1 MSGFV
6 IAYLAVSAFCVVLLW
21 RRVVLDEYEGR
32 QE

>member
-1 MSGFV
+1 MYDFV
-6 IAYLAVSAFCVVLLW
+6 IAYALVSLFCAVLLW